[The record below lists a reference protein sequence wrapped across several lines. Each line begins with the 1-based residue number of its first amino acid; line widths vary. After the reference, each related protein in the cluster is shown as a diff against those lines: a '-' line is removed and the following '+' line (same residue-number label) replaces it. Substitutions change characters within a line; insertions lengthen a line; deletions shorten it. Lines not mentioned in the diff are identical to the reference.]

1 MTIKTQNRTA
11 RIESRKQD
19 GRTVYSASL
28 SSELPVR
35 RQGYTEILRHDADS
49 INMERADNGLVLLF
63 NHDTDQPI
71 GRVNGIRLRE
81 DGKLVGDLTFSNS
94 AAGKERQGQVDD
106 GTLTDI
112 SIRYSID
119 DEERSQG
126 EDGETV
132 YTVTRFTPMEASV
145 VAVPA
150 DSSVGIGRNQDLPT
164 GEREHATTT
173 ANQEATPMSKD
184 TTPKGDNANDG
195 VVANFESARKAGA
208 SEGIKRERERQADI
222 NALFAEPKFDQE
234 VYQALR
240 NACLDD
246 GSTIEQAQRKLL
258 GLIGNESD
266 SDYIAPQ
273 PKTEKGA
280 QRSQVRIK
288 EAAED
293 KQADGMRSALEAR
306 LQIVTG
312 DEARSVLAGNDFAG
326 MTMAEMAR
334 HSLTLMGVENVNKFD
349 LRSAVGYALNP
360 AALPHSAVRS
370 FVGNGSSVFTA
381 LVENIANKQMQK
393 GFMEAAETWR
403 GFCNVGSVSSFR
415 QESRVDLSTFSDL
428 AEVPENGE
436 YEHGQMSD
444 SKEYIQA
451 QKYGRL
457 FSITREVIINE
468 DLNALARIPA
478 EMGRAAERKTG
489 DLVYAILTG
498 NPAMQDGNNLFS
510 AAHANQAAVAGT
522 PSVSTL
528 DELKV
533 LMAKQKGLGSNAHG
547 QNIRIARVIVPV
559 ALETQAMILQS
570 ATADPDQ
577 QSTGKAGGGTRPNPF
592 NGTFETI
599 SDARLDAASAT
610 KWYAAGDPTL
620 HDTIE
625 VAYLNGQQAPTL
637 ESENGF
643 TTDGITYK
651 VRLEVGVKAISHRA
665 LAENAGA

>member
-1 MTIKTQNRTA
+1 
-11 RIESRKQD
+11 
-19 GRTVYSASL
+19 
-28 SSELPVR
+28 
-35 RQGYTEILRHDADS
+35 
-49 INMERADNGLVLLF
+49 
-63 NHDTDQPI
+63 
-71 GRVNGIRLRE
+71 
-81 DGKLVGDLTFSNS
+81 
-94 AAGKERQGQVDD
+94 
-106 GTLTDI
+106 
-112 SIRYSID
+112 
-119 DEERSQG
+119 
-126 EDGETV
+126 
-132 YTVTRFTPMEASV
+132 MEASV

-150 DSSVGIGRNQDLPT
+150 DSSVGIGRNQELPT
-164 GEREHATTT
+164 GEREQATTT

-208 SEGIKRERERQADI
+208 SEGIKRERERQSDI

-273 PKTEKGA
+273 PKTEAGA

-293 KQADGMRSALEAR
+293 KQADGMRNALEAR

-312 DEARSVLAGNDFAG
+312 DEARKVLAGNDFAG

-334 HSLTLMGVENVNKFD
+334 HSLTIMGVENVNKFD

-393 GFMEAAETWR
+393 GFTEAAETWR

-428 AEVPENGE
+428 EQVPENGE
-436 YEHGQMSD
+436 YEHGQVSD
-444 SKEYIQA
+444 AKEYIQA

-457 FSITREVIINE
+457 FSLTREVIINE
-468 DLNALARIPA
+468 DLNALQRIPA

-489 DLVYAILTG
+489 DLVYAVLTG

-510 AAHANQAAVAGT
+510 AAHANQVASGGGS
-522 PSVSTL
+522 PSVTTL
-528 DELKV
+528 DAMKV
-533 LMAKQKGLGSNAHG
+533 LLAKQKGLGSNAHG

-577 QSTGKAGGGTRPNPF
+577 ASSNKGGGGTRPNPF

-599 SDARLDAASAT
+599 SDARLDANSAA
-610 KWYAAGDPTL
+610 KWYVAGDPAL

-665 LAENAGA
+665 LGYNVGA